1 MVNLDRAGSQLD
13 SLAVARQIVG
23 ALALDL
29 DRGVSWRDLFDQPGE
44 ARQQLADNGSET
56 IRRRHT
62 CAHRAQ
68 QLIEICDELEAS
80 PVVRSVPSSATEA
93 TGSLA

>member
-1 MVNLDRAGSQLD
+1 MCAPWQD
-13 SLAVARQIVG
+13 SEGLFRPDEDYICVPNCEAMITE
-23 ALALDL
+23 L
-29 DRGVSWRDLFDQPGE
+29 RGLLRDDK